1 MSTNSSKIGASI
13 RNQKQSEVSD
23 LSPQTEEDKKNGH
36 MMSTPLKK
44 GTTPFSISGFNN
56 LNNSISNNCN
66 AGGILSANGQAVVN
80 SIKKANSSIRIPIP
94 SKTL

>member
-1 MSTNSSKIGASI
+1 MSANSIKMGASI

-44 GTTPFSISGFNN
+44 GTTPFSITGFNN
-56 LNNSISNNCN
+56 NSNN

-80 SIKKANSSIRIPIP
+80 SIKKANNIRVPIP